1 MLKFIEK
8 LEKVKNIF
16 KKKYGRLFI
25 WINFLLLV
33 MLCLLMY
40 AVNFLPQYI
49 QNEIL
54 PDIAAK
60 LPFDISDA
68 KIRRVGLTGADI
80 GNIYLWNKGGGT
92 VEVSSVRVDYSP
104 WDLLFRDTVHIENLT
119 LSGVSLKCVVKDGKI
134 NFPQVGNVS
143 FAAFESKHKHK
154 LDWIKVENGIF
165 ILENGRKSFRL
176 PFSLAVTSQSDN
188 FQECVVYGKLFPRSN
203 PIEFTAKINF
213 PDKHLSLTGQAAL
226 ALERFTDLL
235 PPGVLLRGSAD
246 MDFKALCGFEPFKL
260 KHLKLDC
267 DFDDLSLKYNGMTL
281 KNTGKKAVIAAF
293 GRNDKFQ
300 VNMTGFAVDAGL
312 PLELTSIDSSVDV
325 QENRLKIETMAASRI
340 VGALGGAVLSSPVKL
355 ALEIGSHYNYD
366 GSWRSHSSARNL
378 LTTGFN
384 AAAGKRKLSGGL
396 ISWNMDAYGNLD
408 KLNLNCAVK
417 AKDIKLSTAE
427 CNYAVPEMQL
437 SALYGNGAFS
447 GKLSCYRGSV
457 VSDKHKLKISGVE
470 LRLPYA
476 GKDKTKGTLR
486 INKLVWKGQN
496 IGNFDSKV
504 RLAGDKAIIS
514 GALSGYLLPR
524 MNVGVS
530 AHCDWPDFRSFQIGA
545 LMPEFKQVTPF
556 LPGKIFPGLEGVEIT
571 GKCSGRA
578 EVSCRDGQM
587 HSSATISVNEALLK
601 KQDADLAIDGINGQI
616 EITDLNKFTSKPSQ
630 EIRFKSLKA
639 GILSLKDGKLNF
651 QIESPDILLIE
662 QFAAEWCGGKLYSNA
677 LRLGSDPRSSRLL
690 LFCDGIGLANL
701 LGQLG
706 FADGSGSGTLSGRLP
721 LQYNGKGLILKS
733 GFLHTDS
740 EKGNKLTLAKTGSL
754 LNGIDKGAAEY
765 TQLDL
770 AAEALKDFEY
780 KWARLNLATDRG
792 RLEVKMQIDGSP
804 VKPLPFVYDQAR
816 KSYIRTDKGSEKLPE
831 LSLNIDKTVP
841 LKTTI
846 FGSK

>member
-1 MLKFIEK
+1 MLKVIEK
-8 LEKVKNIF
+8 LDKVKNVF

-33 MLCLLMY
+33 ILCLLMY
-40 AVNFLPQYI
+40 TVNFLPQYI

-80 GNIYLWNKGGGT
+80 GNVYFWNKGGGT

-119 LSGVSLKCVVKDGKI
+119 LSGVTLKCVVKDGKI

-143 FAAFESKHKHK
+143 FAAFKSEYKHK
-154 LDWIKVENGIF
+154 LDWIKIENGIF

-176 PFSLAVTSQSDN
+176 PFSLAITSQSDN
-188 FQECVVYGKLFPRSN
+188 FQECVIYGKLFPRSN
-203 PIEFTAKINF
+203 PLEFTSKINF
-213 PDKHLSLTGQAAL
+213 PNKNLSITGQAAL
-226 ALERFTDLL
+226 ALERFADLL
-235 PPGVLLRGSAD
+235 PDGVLLRGSAD

-260 KHLKLDC
+260 KNLKLDC
-267 DFDDLSLKYNGMTL
+267 DFDDLSLKYNDMTL
-281 KNTGKKAVIAAF
+281 KNTSKKAVITAF
-293 GRNDKFQ
+293 GRNDKFH
-300 VNMTGFAVDAGL
+300 VNMTGFVVDAGL
-312 PLELTSIDSSVDV
+312 PFEFTSIDSSVDA
-325 QENRLKIETMAASRI
+325 QENRLKIETMANCRI
-340 VGALGGAVLSSPVKL
+340 AGALGGAVLSSPVNL
-355 ALEIGSHYNYD
+355 AIEIGSHYNYD
-366 GSWRSHSSARNL
+366 GSWRSHSAARNL

-384 AAAGKRKLSGGL
+384 AAVGKRKLSSGL

-417 AKDIKLSTAE
+417 AKDIKLSAADF
-427 CNYAVPEMQL
+427 NYVVPEMQL

-457 VSDKHKLKISGVE
+457 VSDKHKLKISGAE

-486 INKLVWKGQN
+486 IDKLVWKGQN

-504 RLAGDKAIIS
+504 RLAGDKAIIR
-514 GALSGYLLPR
+514 GALGGYLLPR
-524 MNVGVS
+524 MNVEVS
-530 AHCDWPDFRSFQIGA
+530 AHCDWPDFRSFQLGA

-556 LPGKIFPGLEGVEIT
+556 LPGKIFPGLKGVEIT

-578 EVSCRDGQM
+578 EVSCQNGQM
-587 HSSATISVNEALLK
+587 HSSATISVGEALLK
-601 KQDADLAIDGINGQI
+601 KQDADLAIDGINTQI

-630 EIRFKSLKA
+630 KIMFKSLNA
-639 GILSLKDGKLNF
+639 GVLKLNNGKLNF
-651 QIESPDILLIE
+651 QIESPDTLLIE
-662 QFAAEWCGGKLYSNA
+662 KFAADWCGGKLYSNA
-677 LRLGSDPRSSRLL
+677 LRMNSERCSYRLQ

-706 FADGSGSGTLSGRLP
+706 IADGSGSGTLSGRLP

-733 GFLHTDS
+733 GFLHSDS
-740 EKGNKLTLAKTGSL
+740 EKGNKLILVKTGNL
-754 LNGIDKGAAEY
+754 LNGIDKETAEY

-770 AAEALKDFEY
+770 AGEALKDFEY
-780 KWARLNLATDRG
+780 NRAKISLVTDKDQ
-792 RLEVKMQIDGSP
+792 LKVKMHIDGTP
-804 VKPLPFVYDQAR
+804 IKPLPFVYDQAE
-816 KSYIRTDKGSEKLPE
+816 KSYIRTDKASEKLPE
-831 LSLNIDKTVP
+831 LSLNIDNTIP

-846 FGSK
+846 FGSR